1 MFMLM
6 DFTELASS
14 VGQALIKKS
23 WRIVTAE
30 SCTGG
35 WVAQVLTSVAGA
47 SACFERGFITYSNE
61 SKIELLGVAAETI
74 TKFGAV
80 SEQTV
85 NEMAQGAL
93 KHSNAQVSLAIT
105 GVAGPTGG
113 SQKKPVGTIWFS
125 LAGKNLELQTQSKHF
140 SGNREEIRKQ
150 AVRFILQW
158 LLEVLT

>member
-1 MFMLM
+1 MLM

-35 WVAQVLTSVAGA
+35 WVAQVLTSVPGA
-47 SACFERGFITYSNE
+47 SACFERGFVTYSNK

-74 TKFGAV
+74 TKYGTV

-85 NEMAQGAL
+85 SEMAQGAL
-93 KHSNAQVSLAIT
+93 QHSNAQISLAVT
-105 GVAGPTGG
+105 GLAGPTGG
-113 SQKKPVGTIWFS
+113 SEAKPIGTVWFS
-125 LAGKNLELQTQSKHF
+125 LVGKDLKLQAQSKHF
-140 SGNREEIRKQ
+140 TGDREEIRKQ
-150 AVRFILQW
+150 AVHFILQW
-158 LLEVLT
+158 LLEVLV